1 MKEIYA
7 AQAGENADAA
17 VAEDANRAVGG
28 YRSAPKTDDTLE
40 RTRCGWVLW
49 RT

>member
-17 VAEDANRAVGG
+17 VAEDANRAVGDAICAKD
-28 YRSAPKTDDTLE
+28 R
-40 RTRCGWVLW
+40 
-49 RT
+49 